1 MSMSS
6 LFIATLPNQNY
17 EKQDSELQNSTGF
30 GTDGTKKQDYLEENR
45 TLKRKKQDFDVR
57 NSTEFG
63 TDCKTDS
70 IKETIIDII
79 RANPESSYSD
89 LVSKTGVSR
98 RTIAKVIK
106 DLSDAAIIKRQG
118 SRRNGAWF
126 IDK

>member
-1 MSMSS
+1 MA
-6 LFIATLPNQNY
+6 LK
-17 EKQDSELQNSTGF
+17 KQDS
-30 GTDGTKKQDYLEENR
+30 LEENR

-70 IKETIIDII
+70 IKETLIDIL

-106 DLSDAAIIKRQG
+106 DLSDAGIIKRQG

>member
-1 MSMSS
+1 MKSK
-6 LFIATLPNQNY
+6 TLNCRTAQV
-17 EKQDSELQNSTGF
+17 LALMAL
-30 GTDGTKKQDYLEENR
+30 KKQDYLEENR

-106 DLSDAAIIKRQG
+106 DLSDAGIIKRQG
-118 SRRNGAWF
+118 QEETELGL
-126 IDK
+126 

>member
-30 GTDGTKKQDYLEENR
+30 GTDGTNVGTDG
-45 TLKRKKQDFDVR
+45 TKKQDFDVR

-63 TDCKTDS
+63 TNGKTDS
-70 IKETIIDII
+70 IKETTIDII

-98 RTIAKVIK
+98 RTIARVIK
-106 DLSDAAIIKRQG
+106 DLSDAGIIKRQG

-126 IDK
+126 MDK